1 MNTFSV
7 EITSEDTAETIEAV
21 ESFVGVDES
30 GSFGILAGR
39 EPLVTALSWG
49 LCRLRTA
56 GDIVEFLALPGGI
69 LSFENNVLHLATQH
83 YLRAEDSSTI
93 LEELDERMRSELE
106 DRRAMREMLR
116 NLDREL
122 LRRLL
127 KDQ

>member
-1 MNTFSV
+1 MNAFTV
-7 EITSEDTAETIEAV
+7 EIAAEDASETIENV

-39 EPLVTALSWG
+39 EPLVTALGWG
-49 LCRLRTA
+49 LCRLRKVD
-56 GDIVEFLALPGGI
+56 GGIEFLALPGGI
-69 LSFENNVLHLATQH
+69 LSFADDVLHLAARH
-83 YLRAEDSSTI
+83 YFRASDSTAI
-93 LEELDERMRSELE
+93 LQQLDERMRAELR
-106 DRRAMREMLR
+106 DRREMREMLH